1 MHLGGDELEAAGVS
15 DDEGLDDVLDLV
27 VRLRVGER
35 SALAE
40 AYDRHHETVR
50 GFARKLLGD
59 ADAAED
65 LVHDA
70 FLALPGA
77 VGRFEGRSSLRTFL
91 LGIAVRLCHKHI
103 RAATRLRSAR
113 DRIARREVAAEV
125 PLPSA
130 AGQRAELADAL
141 SRALDTLAVDQRVAF
156 TLCVLDERTSREAAV
171 ILGVNEVTVRTR
183 LTRAREKLRAH
194 LTAQGMP

>member
-1 MHLGGDELEAAGVS
+1 MRLGGDELEAAGVS

-77 VGRFEGRSSLRTFL
+77 VARFEGRSSLRTFL

-141 SRALDTLAVDQRVAF
+141 ARALDTLAVDQRVAF
-156 TLCVLDERTSREAAV
+156 TLCVLDERTSREAAA

-194 LTAQGMP
+194 LTARGMP